1 MAECLSSLEKGVQAS
16 CTAIKK
22 VGGLDKRIYLGAIG
36 DLTAVTIGSNNT
48 LTSLT
53 FATDKG
59 FVKMIGRKE
68 KNSAGSDIEVGEN
81 LTLRNQTLNLSV
93 YYDAVGS
100 QATIDLDSIDK
111 IIDNEGMFA
120 IVETNAG
127 TLEVFGINK
136 TNFDNYGL
144 KVTANPGT
152 SGLLLNDATA
162 FAMVLSGGFTN
173 LQLIYNPS
181 ASLATNITALE
192 ALVIDP
198 VIVP

>member
-1 MAECLSSLEKGVQAS
+1 MAECLSSLAKGVQAS

-36 DLTAVTIGSNNT
+36 DLDTVTIGSNNT

-53 FATDKG
+53 FLAAKG
-59 FVKMIGRKE
+59 FVLMTGRKE

-81 LTLRNQTLNLSV
+81 VTLRNQTLNLSV
-93 YYDAVGS
+93 YYDSVGT
-100 QATIDLDSIDK
+100 QATIDLESIDS

-136 TNFDNYGL
+136 TNWDGYGL
-144 KVTANPGT
+144 KVSANPGT
-152 SGLLLNDATA
+152 SGLLLNDSTA
-162 FAMVLSGGFTN
+162 FAMVMTGGFTN

-181 ASLATNITALE
+181 ASLATNIAALD

-198 VIVP
+198 

>member
-36 DLTAVTIGSNNT
+36 DLATVVIGSNNT
-48 LTSLT
+48 LTSFT
-53 FATDKG
+53 FAATKG
-59 FVKMIGRKE
+59 LVKMVGRKE

-81 LTLRNQTLNLSV
+81 FTLRNQNLNLSV
-93 YYDAVGS
+93 YYDSVAS

-120 IVETNAG
+120 MVETNAG
-127 TLEVFGINK
+127 VIEVFGINK

-144 KVTANPGT
+144 KVSANPGT
-152 SGLLLNDATA
+152 SGLLLNDSTA
-162 FAMVLSGGFTN
+162 FGMVLSGGFTN
-173 LQLIYNPS
+173 LQLIYNP
-181 ASLATNITALE
+181 AATLAANITALDL
-192 ALVIDP
+192 LVIDP
-198 VIVP
+198 PIV

>member
-1 MAECLSSLEKGVQAS
+1 MVECLSSLDKGVQAS

-36 DLTAVTIGSNNT
+36 DLDTVTIGSNNT

-53 FATDKG
+53 FLAAKG
-59 FVKMIGRKE
+59 FVKMVGRKE

-81 LTLRNQTLNLSV
+81 LTLRKQNVNLSV
-93 YYDAVGS
+93 YYDTVGT
-100 QATIDLDSIDK
+100 QATIDLSSIDA
-111 IIDNEGMFA
+111 IIDNEAMFA

-144 KVTANPGT
+144 KVTDNPGT
-152 SGLLLNDATA
+152 SGLLLNDVTA
-162 FAMVLSGGFTN
+162 FAMVMSGGFTN

-181 ASLATNITALE
+181 ASLATNIAALD

-198 VIVP
+198 AP